1 MRIDVFDTAPWPAND
16 ESRAKV
22 WPVVDAA
29 FAQRRKTLRAA
40 LSGHFGSG
48 AAAEEALRAANID
61 PKQRGE
67 KLAVEDF
74 VRLAGI

>member
-1 MRIDVFDTAPWPAND
+1 MEVAGGDGLAGGLPQFLQREEPALQVL
-16 ESRAKV
+16 EELARGEELEL
-22 WPVVDAA
+22 AA
-29 FAQRRKTLRAA
+29 
-40 LSGHFGSG
+40 G
-48 AAAEEALRAANID
+48 AAEEALRAADIA